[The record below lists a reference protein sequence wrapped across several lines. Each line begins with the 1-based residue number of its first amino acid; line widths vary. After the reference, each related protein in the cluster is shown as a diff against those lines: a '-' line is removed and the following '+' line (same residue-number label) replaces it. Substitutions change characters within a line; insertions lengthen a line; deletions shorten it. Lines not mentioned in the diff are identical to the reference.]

1 LTGAEP
7 ERKRLI
13 TLSLVVLPLA
23 GLLVAGTPVA
33 ASNASSA
40 RAVVKA
46 VFNRTLKKT
55 ILVDGRGRTLYL
67 FTSDLWY
74 VVSPKGSAIKKP
86 PHGPRPP

>member
-1 LTGAEP
+1 M
-7 ERKRLI
+7 
-13 TLSLVVLPLA
+13 
-23 GLLVAGTPVA
+23 
-33 ASNASSA
+33 
-40 RAVVKA
+40 KA

-86 PHGPRPP
+86 PYGPRPP